1 MVALAALTCG
11 CAKENIVNEG
21 GPKPA
26 ASKVINTPE
35 NADAESILI
44 YVADGVAGT
53 GAIDSIA
60 KEAGALACKPL
71 FESYP
76 GHEDDERRFGL
87 DRWYKLDLKKGTPL
101 ETVATALSSQKKI
114 ERVQYNTRMRNVVT
128 RRPHPYVSN
137 IQTKAVQNSNAAF
150 NDPMLSKQWSYH
162 NTGNG
167 NPVWNSVAGAD
178 VNVVD
183 AWKLTAGDPSVIVA
197 VVDEGVAYSHPDL
210 AANMWSDPK
219 TGKHGY
225 NFVTDTDRIT
235 WTDANDSGHGTHV
248 AGTIAAVNNNGI
260 GVCGVAGG
268 TGKGDGVRIMSCQ
281 IFSGDKGGE
290 ASMIAAAAKYAAD
303 HGASILQCSFGING
317 GEVTSDN
324 DYLSDN
330 DASAEVAAY
339 RYFAGL
345 RRDNP
350 IGGGLVIFAAGNET
364 YPMSGYPGGMTEFI
378 SVTAIGCD
386 NRPTSYTNYGPGCN
400 IAAPGGDSYS
410 ACTTRSNLNYATLNS
425 SILSTMPLELKDD
438 YYDGSGYDYMEGT
451 SKACPH
457 VSGVAALGLSY
468 MKKLGKTCTVDEF
481 KSMLLTSVDEIDKYC
496 TGSTYFYN
504 DKSEVKSVNYSGYK
518 GKMGTG
524 AVNAWKLLMNVEGT
538 PCEVMTVG
546 DEGTLSLEKYFG
558 SEYNSLKYTGV
569 EVTSGDLAVFGL
581 TSAPKIVNGKL
592 TLKPVKSGNVKL
604 TIKAVAGGQNLG
616 NDSTMGGM
624 EISRTISVLARGVK
638 ASNGGWL

>member
-53 GAIDSIA
+53 KTVDSIA

-76 GHEDDERRFGL
+76 GHEEDERRFGL

-167 NPVWNSVAGAD
+167 DPVWNSVAGAD

-210 AANMWSDPK
+210 AANMWTDPK

-303 HGASILQCSFGING
+303 HGASIVQCSFGING
-317 GEVTSDN
+317 GDVTSDN
-324 DYLSDN
+324 DYMSDD

-345 RRDNP
+345 KRDNP

-378 SVTAIGCD
+378 SVTAVGCD
-386 NRPTSYTNYGPGCN
+386 NRPTS
-400 IAAPGGDSYS
+400 
-410 ACTTRSNLNYATLNS
+410 
-425 SILSTMPLELKDD
+425 
-438 YYDGSGYDYMEGT
+438 
-451 SKACPH
+451 
-457 VSGVAALGLSY
+457 
-468 MKKLGKTCTVDEF
+468 
-481 KSMLLTSVDEIDKYC
+481 
-496 TGSTYFYN
+496 
-504 DKSEVKSVNYSGYK
+504 
-518 GKMGTG
+518 
-524 AVNAWKLLMNVEGT
+524 
-538 PCEVMTVG
+538 
-546 DEGTLSLEKYFG
+546 
-558 SEYNSLKYTGV
+558 
-569 EVTSGDLAVFGL
+569 
-581 TSAPKIVNGKL
+581 
-592 TLKPVKSGNVKL
+592 
-604 TIKAVAGGQNLG
+604 
-616 NDSTMGGM
+616 
-624 EISRTISVLARGVK
+624 
-638 ASNGGWL
+638 